1 MVCLSWC
8 LPCTLDW
15 INLNNDCWE
24 MSEKS
29 LFHSF
34 PSTIPLWCLQLHR
47 ELCLLCTHVQNI
59 SISKIRRFFSYSGN
73 RRRISIGKGTLSLS
87 LPPRVRRWATV
98 KTCQNSNA
106 IWWICVAG
114 FVFAFPAWFLG
125 PQLRCKDLCKERK
138 RKRKAEKEKQERKRK
153 GRGKIGKEEERKR
166 KGRGKE
172 EERKRKGRGKEEERK
187 RKGRG
192 KEEERNGG
200 KGYGMVEV

>member
-87 LPPRVRRWATV
+87 LPPEWGDERPSKHV
-98 KTCQNSNA
+98 KTPMRFG
-106 IWWICVAG
+106 G
-114 FVFAFPAWFLG
+114 FVLQASFLLFRLGFLG
-125 PQLRCKDLCKERK
+125 LSWDVRFYVRKGKGNEK
-138 RKRKAEKEKQERKRK
+138 RKRKSK
-153 GRGKIGKEEERKR
+153 

-172 EERKRKGRGKEEERK
+172 EER
-187 RKGRG
+187 
-192 KEEERNGG
+192 
-200 KGYGMVEV
+200 